1 MNRPSLG
8 LLDLS
13 IDHISIF
20 NNGLKSIVK
29 EQSISSLQFHGIF
42 HCFSHFSRKL
52 NVKDENIGDGD
63 ELCSVSSI
71 VLCAN
76 IISLIL

>member
-1 MNRPSLG
+1 MEKVQEIYEFSNILAPLCSLKVFRPPSYLVNSRPSLG

-42 HCFSHFSRKL
+42 HC
-52 NVKDENIGDGD
+52 
-63 ELCSVSSI
+63 
-71 VLCAN
+71 
-76 IISLIL
+76 

>member
-1 MNRPSLG
+1 MEKVQEIYEFSYILAPLCSLKVFRPPSYLVNRPSLG

-29 EQSISSLQFHGIF
+29 EQSISSLEFYEIF
-42 HCFSHFSRKL
+42 VLSR
-52 NVKDENIGDGD
+52 
-63 ELCSVSSI
+63 
-71 VLCAN
+71 VLFN
-76 IISLIL
+76 